1 MMKKIAMGFG
11 IIFVVVGILG
21 FIPAVTPGG
30 RLLGVFEVNTLHNII
45 HLATGVVAIIV
56 GMASEQAIRNFFRIF
71 GIIYALVAVL
81 GFYYGNQP
89 LFGLVANNLADSGL
103 HVVIAAVALYLGFAM
118 KSAAGTTA

>member
-11 IIFVVVGILG
+11 IIFVVVGVLG

-118 KSAAGTTA
+118 KPAAGTTA